1 MNKSPNY
8 KNTEKDVFNFTVQ
21 PTVSY
26 EQFSFIVSQQI
37 VLG

>member
-8 KNTEKDVFNFTVQ
+8 KSMEKDVFKLTVH

-26 EQFSFIVSQQI
+26 EQFSFVVSQQI
-37 VLG
+37 ILG